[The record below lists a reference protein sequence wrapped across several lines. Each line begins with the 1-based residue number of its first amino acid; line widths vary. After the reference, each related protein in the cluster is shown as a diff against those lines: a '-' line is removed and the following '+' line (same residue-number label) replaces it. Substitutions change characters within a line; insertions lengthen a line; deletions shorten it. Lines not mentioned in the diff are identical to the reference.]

1 MAAIRP
7 SAVVVWKSLT
17 LVTTS
22 PACRPAL
29 SAGPPETTLCS
40 GTPTPLGCSDSVPP
54 TVTPSAAFFELPWSI
69 RSVATRSATSD
80 GMAKPMPMLPD
91 WLFELDPVLA
101 IEELMPTTAPLRST
115 RGPPELPG
123 LIAAS
128 VCTARYTA
136 SFLLPDRTGR
146 AVLDT
151 MPLVTDSD
159 RPRGAPAATTAW
171 PTCSESDLAKTAG
184 VRFCCPSTLMTARSL
199 VSELP
204 TTVAGTVRP
213 SPKVTVMVPPSEAP
227 STTCALVRMWPS
239 LSMTTP
245 LPRPP
250 LPPLCTLMVTSEGS
264 ILAAAAPT
272 VPSSLGLWA
281 AGRVLTPIGEV
292 ADPDAEVR

>member
-1 MAAIRP
+1 
-7 SAVVVWKSLT
+7 
-17 LVTTS
+17 
-22 PACRPAL
+22 
-29 SAGPPETTLCS
+29 
-40 GTPTPLGCSDSVPP
+40 
-54 TVTPSAAFFELPWSI
+54 
-69 RSVATRSATSD
+69 
-80 GMAKPMPMLPD
+80 
-91 WLFELDPVLA
+91 
-101 IEELMPTTAPLRST
+101 
-115 RGPPELPG
+115 
-123 LIAAS
+123 
-128 VCTARYTA
+128 
-136 SFLLPDRTGR
+136 
-146 AVLDT
+146 

-245 LPRPP
+245 LPRPL
-250 LPPLCTLMVTSEGS
+250 LPPFCTLMVTREGS

-281 AGRVLTPIGEV
+281 AGTVLTLIGEV
-292 ADPDAEVR
+292 ADPDAELREAYEPTPAPAPSTADSDAAASRTPALRRGLVVAAGPYALSVPTPVGDGKSGPLWPPTWPAEG